1 MEPQPHVVAGSGVDL
16 PALRLLSAIAE
27 VGSITAAS
35 RTLGITQQAAST
47 RMRRLERQLGVT
59 LLVRGPR
66 GSSLTLDGTMA
77 AQWAAETVEAADRFD
92 AGVAALRL
100 AGQAKPLAIAASL
113 TVAEYLL
120 PRWLMTLRGRDQ
132 AEHAVSVTAT
142 NSTHAIELV
151 TDRSH
156 QLGFVETPT
165 EIPGLLTT
173 TVAKDELV
181 VVVAPQ
187 HAWARRRGVSAAEL
201 ARTPLVTREKGSGT
215 RLSAEQI
222 LADAGHE
229 IPDPLAELPTTAAVR
244 TAVASGAAPA
254 VLSILAVR
262 DDLTAGRLVRVPVKS
277 LRFVRELRA
286 IRSPGGAPLRQLE
299 SLLSIA
305 ARNV

>member
-1 MEPQPHVVAGSGVDL
+1 
-16 PALRLLSAIAE
+16 
-27 VGSITAAS
+27 
-35 RTLGITQQAAST
+35 
-47 RMRRLERQLGVT
+47 MRRLERQLGVT

-92 AGVAALRL
+92 AGVAALRT
-100 AGQAKPLAIAASL
+100 AGHARPLAIAASL

-120 PRWLMTLRGRDQ
+120 PRWLMTLRGLDQ
-132 AEHAVSVTAT
+132 TNHTISVTAT
-142 NSTHAIELV
+142 NSAHAIELV

-156 QLGFVETPT
+156 QIGFVETPS
-165 EIPGLLTT
+165 EIHGLLAA

-181 VVVAPQ
+181 AVVAPQ
-187 HAWARRRGVSAAEL
+187 HPWARRRAVSAAEL

-215 RLSAEQI
+215 RLSTEQI
-222 LADAGHE
+222 LIDDGHE
-229 IPDPLAELPTTAAVR
+229 IAHPLAELPTTAAVR

-262 DDLTAGRLVRVPVKS
+262 DDLTAGRLVRVPVKG

-286 IRSPGGAPLRQLE
+286 IRAPGTSPLPQLE
-299 SLLSIA
+299 ALLSIA
-305 ARNV
+305 ARNG

>member
-1 MEPQPHVVAGSGVDL
+1 MDL
-16 PALRLLSAIAE
+16 PTLRLLSAIAE

-35 RTLGITQQAAST
+35 RTLGITQQAASI
-47 RMRRLERQLGVT
+47 RMRRLERQLGVA

-92 AGVAALRL
+92 AGVAALRT
-100 AGQAKPLAIAASL
+100 AGHARPLAIAASL

-120 PRWLMTLRGRDQ
+120 PRWLMTLRGRDHT
-132 AEHAVSVTAT
+132 EHAVSVTAT

-151 TDRSH
+151 TDGSH
-156 QLGFVETPT
+156 QLGFVETPA
-165 EIPGLLTT
+165 EIPSLVSS

-187 HAWARRRGVSAAEL
+187 HPWARRRGVSAAEL

-229 IPDPLAELPTTAAVR
+229 IPDPLAELPTTAGVR

-262 DDLTAGRLVRVPVKS
+262 DDLTAGRLVRVPVKA

-286 IRSPGGAPLRQLE
+286 IRPPGAAQLPQLE
-299 SLLSIA
+299 ALLSIA
-305 ARNV
+305 ARNG

>member
-1 MEPQPHVVAGSGVDL
+1 VDL
-16 PALRLLSAIAE
+16 ASLRLLSAIAE
-27 VGSITAAS
+27 AGSITAAS

-47 RMRRLERQLGVT
+47 RMRRLERRLGVA

-66 GSSLTLDGTMA
+66 GSTLTLDGTMA

-92 AGVAALRL
+92 AGVAALRT
-100 AGQAKPLAIAASL
+100 AGRARPLAIAASL

-120 PRWLMTLRGRDQ
+120 PRWLMTLRARDS
-132 AEHAVSVTAT
+132 AA
-142 NSTHAIELV
+142 HAIELV

-165 EIPGLLTT
+165 EIPGLVTT

-181 VVVAPQ
+181 AVVAPQ

-222 LADAGHE
+222 LVDAGHT
-229 IPDPLAELPTTAAVR
+229 IAAPLAELPTTAAVR

-262 DDLTAGRLVRVPVKS
+262 DDLTAGRLVRVPVTG

-286 IRSPGGAPLRQLE
+286 IRSPDTSPLPPLE
-299 SLLSIA
+299 TLLSIA
-305 ARNV
+305 ARNG

>member
-1 MEPQPHVVAGSGVDL
+1 MDL

-47 RMRRLERQLGVT
+47 RMRRLERLLGVA

-66 GSSLTLDGTMA
+66 GSTLTLDGTMA

-92 AGVAALRL
+92 AGVAALRT
-100 AGQAKPLAIAASL
+100 AGHARPLAIAASL

-120 PRWLMTLRGRDQ
+120 PRWLMTLRGQDA
-132 AEHAVSVTAT
+132 AEHAISVTAT
-142 NSTHAIELV
+142 NSAHAIELV
-151 TDRSH
+151 TDGSH

-165 EIPGLLTT
+165 EIPGLVTT

-181 VVVAPQ
+181 AVVAPQ
-187 HAWARRRGVSAAEL
+187 HPWARRRGVTAAEL

-215 RLSAEQI
+215 RLSAEQLLI
-222 LADAGHE
+222 DAGHA
-229 IPDPLAELPTTAAVR
+229 IATPLAELPTTAAVR

-262 DDLTAGRLVRVPVKS
+262 DDLTAGRLVRVPVKG

-286 IRSPGGAPLRQLE
+286 IRSPGASPLPLLE
-299 SLLSIA
+299 KLLAVA
-305 ARNV
+305 ARNG

>member
-1 MEPQPHVVAGSGVDL
+1 MDL

-27 VGSITAAS
+27 AGSITAAS

-47 RMRRLERQLGVT
+47 RMRRLERQLGVA

-66 GSSLTLDGTMA
+66 GSSLTLDGAMA
-77 AQWAAETVEAADRFD
+77 AQWAAEAVEAADRFD
-92 AGVAALRL
+92 AGVAALRT
-100 AGQAKPLAIAASL
+100 AGHAKPLVIAASL

-120 PRWLMTLRGRDQ
+120 PRWLMTLRERDH
-132 AEHAVSVTAT
+132 AETTVSVTAT

-151 TDRSH
+151 TDGSH

-173 TVAKDELV
+173 TVARDELV

-187 HAWARRRGVSAAEL
+187 HPWARRRAVSAAEL
-201 ARTPLVTREKGSGT
+201 ARTPLVTREQGSGT

-229 IPDPLAELPTTAAVR
+229 IPTPLAELPTTAAVR

-262 DDLTAGRLVRVPVKS
+262 DDLTAGRLVRVTVKG

-286 IRSPGGAPLRQLE
+286 IRSPGTTPLPQLE

-305 ARNV
+305 ARNG

>member
-1 MEPQPHVVAGSGVDL
+1 
-16 PALRLLSAIAE
+16 
-27 VGSITAAS
+27 
-35 RTLGITQQAAST
+35 
-47 RMRRLERQLGVT
+47 MRRLERQLGVT